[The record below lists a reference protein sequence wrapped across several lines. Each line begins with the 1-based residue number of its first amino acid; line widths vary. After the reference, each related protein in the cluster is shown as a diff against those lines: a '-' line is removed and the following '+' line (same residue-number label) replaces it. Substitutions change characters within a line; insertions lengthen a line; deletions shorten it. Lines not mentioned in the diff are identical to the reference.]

1 MKRIANEV
9 ALQTVLYVIGGLQKI
24 RVIDYK
30 NEHEAQTRGDHTEIF
45 NGLYKD
51 RKYDTFNYKQEHAAV
66 RSIEP
71 DGDEL
76 VIGICTMTDKYK
88 Y

>member
-30 NEHEAQTRGDHTEIF
+30 NEYEAQTRGDHTEIF
-45 NGLYKD
+45 HGLYKD
-51 RKYDTFNYKQEHAAV
+51 KTYDTFNYKQEHAAV

-76 VIGICTMTDKYK
+76 VIGICTVTDKY
-88 Y
+88 